1 MGYRRPFL
9 VLLAIPPL
17 AAERKEWLTM
27 MREISQMLV
36 GCRYGHRFF
45 AFVYN
50 NNNNR
55 LVQRRNGIKWQKAA
69 YMVPDLRRFVTPW
82 AVSCLD
88 QDRNARP

>member
-1 MGYRRPFL
+1 ML
-9 VLLAIPPL
+9 
-17 AAERKEWLTM
+17 
-27 MREISQMLV
+27 EISQMLV
-36 GCRYGHRFF
+36 GCRYGRRFR
-45 AFVYN
+45 AFVY

-82 AVSCLD
+82 AVSCPD